1 MGYSGI
7 LGYGILEFILGYKLN
22 QFWDMGYIG
31 RFILGYG
38 ILPTPLNKTPWFVS
52 DLFRNHTVGF
62 LVTRLKCCWV
72 LVVVFSSMFCG
83 YTQYLTN
90 LEHM

>member
-31 RFILGYG
+31 RFIFGYG
-38 ILPTPLNKTPWFVS
+38 ILPSPLTKPHYHYRIGTYIIRSKW
-52 DLFRNHTVGF
+52 
-62 LVTRLKCCWV
+62 
-72 LVVVFSSMFCG
+72 G
-83 YTQYLTN
+83 YRIKRK
-90 LEHM
+90 